1 MSRIT
6 PKLFKMNKL
15 KLKKK
20 KLINYLFV
28 YLQVHIKS
36 HFIMNGVCVRFKGY
50 IDLLKLEGVG
60 CLEFDETRAAH
71 EDAVL
76 HQQID
81 MYKNRLREFEDKQRL
96 YHGGQDDMEQVRR
109 NVQGSIGVGVGGG
122 GGMWRR

>member
-6 PKLFKMNKL
+6 PKNLFKMNKL
-15 KLKKK
+15 KIKKK
-20 KLINYLFV
+20 KLINYFIC
-28 YLQVHIKS
+28 LQVHIKS

-60 CLEFDETRAAH
+60 CLEYDEVRAAH

-96 YHGGQDDMEQVRR
+96 YHGGQDDMDRR